1 MGEMIERL
9 DFSGKEKYS
18 AVEATIH
25 LNRYAMA
32 RPYVAGKRV
41 LDVASGEGYGSF
53 LLRRWGAESVEGI
66 DVDEQTVET
75 ATRLFGGDGVHYQCH
90 TAEQLPFEDH
100 TFDVVC
106 SFETI
111 EHLDHPELFLQEI
124 RRVLKPGGNIILSC
138 PNDPYY
144 YKQGTPG
151 NPFHKKQYTY
161 FDFKQLAEKYLG
173 QRVRYYLAYA
183 LNGFV
188 NLPIEESTLPPE
200 GGEESPLPTDMLEML
215 NYKDAIQAICV
226 PGERYLNYWNANY
239 YVGIWGSNNST
250 SINASIF
257 PRETFIEIKDKD
269 EEFLREAAKLKE
281 DFEKHT
287 AQEAEYAR
295 QLEETKAAF
304 AQKEEADKRRMEQ
317 QQAEYL
323 ERETD
328 YKQQLEAGKAYIEHI
343 KEEAAR
349 QAHVADLEQQRTSMM
364 LELVNKEKDMM
375 QQSYARDYAELTQRR
390 DEVAQLRTQY
400 EQLSAENAQH
410 CEELRLIHASRG
422 FKLLNMCYPIKK
434 RIWKIFGK
442 EI

>member
-25 LNRYAMA
+25 LNRYAMV

-144 YKQGTPG
+144 YKPGEPG

-183 LNGFV
+183 LNGFI

-200 GGEESPLPTDMLEML
+200 DGAESSLPKDMLELL
-215 NYKDAIQAICV
+215 NYKDYTNAV
-226 PGERYLNYWNANY
+226 YVSGERYLNHWNANY
-239 YVGIWGSNNST
+239 FVGIWGPNNSAQ
-250 SINASIF
+250 SNAAFF
-257 PRETFIEIKDKD
+257 PQEFFGETEGMNSA
-269 EEFLREAAKLKE
+269 FLREVARLKE

-295 QLEETKAAF
+295 QLEETKAVF
-304 AQKEEADKRRMEQ
+304 KQREE
-317 QQAEYL
+317 
-323 ERETD
+323 D

-349 QAHVADLEQQRTSMM
+349 QAHVAELEQQRTSMM

-375 QQSYARDYAELTQRR
+375 QQSYARDYAELTR
-390 DEVAQLRTQY
+390 LR
-400 EQLSAENAQH
+400 EQNAQY

-422 FKLLNMCYPIKK
+422 FKLLNMGYPIKK

>member
-9 DFSGKEKYS
+9 DFSGKQKYS

-144 YKQGTPG
+144 YKPGELG

-183 LNGFV
+183 LNGFI

-200 GGEESPLPTDMLEML
+200 GGEESPLPTDMMEMF
-215 NYKDAIQAICV
+215 NYKDAVQAVCV
-226 PGERYLNYWNANY
+226 SGERYLNHWNANY
-239 YVGIWGSNNST
+239 FVGIWGPNNST

-257 PRETFIEIKDKD
+257 PRETFIEIKDED
-269 EEFLREAAKLKE
+269 EEFLREVARLKE

-295 QLEETKAAF
+295 QLEETKAVF
-304 AQKEEADKRRMEQ
+304 KQREE
-317 QQAEYL
+317 
-323 ERETD
+323 D

-349 QAHVADLEQQRTSMM
+349 QAHVAELEQQRTSMM

-375 QQSYARDYAELTQRR
+375 QQSYARDYAELTR
-390 DEVAQLRTQY
+390 LREQY
-400 EQLSAENAQH
+400 NQLSTENAQH

-422 FKLLNMCYPIKK
+422 FKLLNMGYPIKK

>member
-151 NPFHKKQYTY
+151 NPFHKRQYTY
-161 FDFKQLAEKYLG
+161 FDFKPLAEKYLG

-200 GGEESPLPTDMLEML
+200 GGEESPLPTDMMEMF
-215 NYKDAIQAICV
+215 NYKDAVQAVCV
-226 PGERYLNYWNANY
+226 SGERYLNHWNANY
-239 YVGIWGSNNST
+239 FVGIWGPNNST

-257 PRETFIEIKDKD
+257 PRETFIEIKDED
-269 EEFLREAAKLKE
+269 EEFLREVARLKE

-295 QLEETKAAF
+295 QLEETKAVF
-304 AQKEEADKRRMEQ
+304 KQREE
-317 QQAEYL
+317 
-323 ERETD
+323 D

-349 QAHVADLEQQRTSMM
+349 QAHVAELEQQRTSMM

-375 QQSYARDYAELTQRR
+375 QQSYARDYAELTR
-390 DEVAQLRTQY
+390 LREQY
-400 EQLSAENAQH
+400 NQLSTENAQH

-422 FKLLNMCYPIKK
+422 FKLLNMGYPIKK

>member
-100 TFDVVC
+100 TFDVIC

-144 YKQGTPG
+144 YKPGEPG

-161 FDFKQLAEKYLG
+161 FDFKQLVEKYLG

-183 LNGFV
+183 LSGFI

-200 GGEESPLPTDMLEML
+200 EGEASPLPTDMLEML
-215 NYKDAIQAICV
+215 NCRDYTNAVCV
-226 PGERYLNYWNANY
+226 PAERYLNYWDANY
-239 YVGIWGSNNST
+239 FVGIWGPNNST
-250 SINASIF
+250 QSNAAFF
-257 PRETFIEIKDKD
+257 PQEFFGETEGMSSA
-269 EEFLREAAKLKE
+269 FLREVARLKE

-295 QLEETKAAF
+295 QLEETKAVF
-304 AQKEEADKRRMEQ
+304 KQREE
-317 QQAEYL
+317 
-323 ERETD
+323 D

-364 LELVNKEKDMM
+364 LELVNKEKNMM
-375 QQSYARDYAELTQRR
+375 QQSYARDYAELTR
-390 DEVAQLRTQY
+390 LR
-400 EQLSAENAQH
+400 EQNAQY

-422 FKLLNMCYPIKK
+422 FKLLNMGYPIKK

>member
-9 DFSGKEKYS
+9 DFSGKQKYS

-32 RPYVAGKRV
+32 RSYVAGQRV

-151 NPFHKKQYTY
+151 NPFHKRQYTY

-200 GGEESPLPTDMLEML
+200 GGEESPLPTDMMEMF
-215 NYKDAIQAICV
+215 NYKDAVQAVCV
-226 PGERYLNYWNANY
+226 SGERYLNHWNANY
-239 YVGIWGSNNST
+239 FVGIWGPNNST

-257 PRETFIEIKDKD
+257 PRETFIEIKDED
-269 EEFLREAAKLKE
+269 EEFLREVARLKE

-295 QLEETKAAF
+295 QLEETKAVF
-304 AQKEEADKRRMEQ
+304 AQQEENS
-317 QQAEYL
+317 
-323 ERETD
+323 
-328 YKQQLEAGKAYIEHI
+328 KQQLEAGKAYIEHI

-349 QAHVADLEQQRTSMM
+349 QAHVAELEQQRTSMM

-375 QQSYARDYAELTQRR
+375 QQSYARDYAELTR
-390 DEVAQLRTQY
+390 LREQY
-400 EQLSAENAQH
+400 NQLSTENAQH

-422 FKLLNMCYPIKK
+422 FKLLNMGYPIKK

>member
-100 TFDVVC
+100 TFDVIC

-144 YKQGTPG
+144 YKPGEPG

-183 LNGFV
+183 LNGFI

-200 GGEESPLPTDMLEML
+200 DGAESSLPKDMLELL
-215 NYKDAIQAICV
+215 NYKDYTNAV
-226 PGERYLNYWNANY
+226 YVSGERYLNHWNANY
-239 YVGIWGSNNST
+239 FVGIWGPNNSAQ
-250 SINASIF
+250 SNAAFF
-257 PRETFIEIKDKD
+257 PQEFFGETEGMNSA
-269 EEFLREAAKLKE
+269 FLREVARLKE

-295 QLEETKAAF
+295 QLEETKAVF
-304 AQKEEADKRRMEQ
+304 AQQEE
-317 QQAEYL
+317 
-323 ERETD
+323 D

-349 QAHVADLEQQRTSMM
+349 QAHVAELEQQRTSMM

-375 QQSYARDYAELTQRR
+375 QQSYARDYAELTR
-390 DEVAQLRTQY
+390 LREQY
-400 EQLSAENAQH
+400 NQLSTENAQH

-422 FKLLNMCYPIKK
+422 FKLLNMGYPIKK

>member
-9 DFSGKEKYS
+9 DFSGKQKYS

-100 TFDVVC
+100 TFDVIC

-151 NPFHKKQYTY
+151 NPFHKRQYTY

-200 GGEESPLPTDMLEML
+200 GGEESPLPTDMMEMF
-215 NYKDAIQAICV
+215 NYKDAVQAVCV
-226 PGERYLNYWNANY
+226 SGERYLNHWNANY
-239 YVGIWGSNNST
+239 FVGIWGPNNST

-257 PRETFIEIKDKD
+257 PRETFIEIKDED
-269 EEFLREAAKLKE
+269 EEFLREVARLKE

-295 QLEETKAAF
+295 QLEETKAVF
-304 AQKEEADKRRMEQ
+304 AQQEENS
-317 QQAEYL
+317 
-323 ERETD
+323 
-328 YKQQLEAGKAYIEHI
+328 KQQLEAGKAYIEHI

-349 QAHVADLEQQRTSMM
+349 QAHVAELEQQRTSMM

-375 QQSYARDYAELTQRR
+375 QQSYARDYAELTR
-390 DEVAQLRTQY
+390 LREQY
-400 EQLSAENAQH
+400 NQLSTENAQH

-422 FKLLNMCYPIKK
+422 FKLLNMGYPIKK

>member
-1 MGEMIERL
+1 MDARGSASNRKEKFMGEMIERL

-151 NPFHKKQYTY
+151 NPFHKRQYTY

-183 LNGFV
+183 LNGFI

-200 GGEESPLPTDMLEML
+200 DGAESSLPKDMLELL
-215 NYKDAIQAICV
+215 NYKDYTNAV
-226 PGERYLNYWNANY
+226 YVSGERYLNHWNANY
-239 YVGIWGSNNST
+239 FVGIWGPNNSAQ
-250 SINASIF
+250 SNAAFF
-257 PRETFIEIKDKD
+257 PQEFFGETEGMNSA
-269 EEFLREAAKLKE
+269 FLREVARLKE

-295 QLEETKAAF
+295 QLEETKAVF
-304 AQKEEADKRRMEQ
+304 AQQEE
-317 QQAEYL
+317 
-323 ERETD
+323 D

-349 QAHVADLEQQRTSMM
+349 QAHVAELEQQRTSMM

-375 QQSYARDYAELTQRR
+375 QQSYARDYAELTR
-390 DEVAQLRTQY
+390 LREQY
-400 EQLSAENAQH
+400 NQLSTENAQH

-422 FKLLNMCYPIKK
+422 FKLLNMGYPIKK

>member
-151 NPFHKKQYTY
+151 NPFHKRQYTY

-200 GGEESPLPTDMLEML
+200 GGEESPLPTDMMEMF
-215 NYKDAIQAICV
+215 NYKDAVQAVCV
-226 PGERYLNYWNANY
+226 SGERYLNHWNANY
-239 YVGIWGSNNST
+239 FAGIWGPNNST

-257 PRETFIEIKDKD
+257 PRETFIEIKDED
-269 EEFLREAAKLKE
+269 EEFLREVARLKE

-295 QLEETKAAF
+295 QLEETKAVF
-304 AQKEEADKRRMEQ
+304 AQQEENSKQ
-317 QQAEYL
+317 
-323 ERETD
+323 REED
-328 YKQQLEAGKAYIEHI
+328 YKQQLEAGKAYVEHI

-349 QAHVADLEQQRTSMM
+349 QAHVAELEQQRTSMM
-364 LELVNKEKDMM
+364 LELVNKEKNMM

-422 FKLLNMCYPIKK
+422 FKLLNMGYPIKK

>member
-200 GGEESPLPTDMLEML
+200 GGEESPLPTDMMEMF
-215 NYKDAIQAICV
+215 NYKDAVQAVCV
-226 PGERYLNYWNANY
+226 SGEHYLNHWNANY
-239 YVGIWGSNNST
+239 FAGIWGPNNST

-257 PRETFIEIKDKD
+257 PRETFIEIKDED
-269 EEFLREAAKLKE
+269 EEFLREVARLKE

-295 QLEETKAAF
+295 QLEETKAVF
-304 AQKEEADKRRMEQ
+304 KQREE
-317 QQAEYL
+317 
-323 ERETD
+323 D

-349 QAHVADLEQQRTSMM
+349 QAHVAELEQQRTSMM
-364 LELVNKEKDMM
+364 LELVNKEKNMM
-375 QQSYARDYAELTQRR
+375 QQSYARDGAELTR
-390 DEVAQLRTQY
+390 LREQY
-400 EQLSAENAQH
+400 NQLSTENAQH

-422 FKLLNMCYPIKK
+422 FKLLNMGYPIKK

>member
-151 NPFHKKQYTY
+151 NPFHKRQYTY

-200 GGEESPLPTDMLEML
+200 GGEESPLPTDMMEMF
-215 NYKDAIQAICV
+215 NYKDAVQAVCV
-226 PGERYLNYWNANY
+226 SGERYLNHWNANY
-239 YVGIWGSNNST
+239 FAGIWGPNNSAQ
-250 SINASIF
+250 SNAAFF
-257 PRETFIEIKDKD
+257 PQEFFGETEGMNSA
-269 EEFLREAAKLKE
+269 FLREVARLKE

-295 QLEETKAAF
+295 QLEETKAVF
-304 AQKEEADKRRMEQ
+304 AQQEE
-317 QQAEYL
+317 
-323 ERETD
+323 D

-349 QAHVADLEQQRTSMM
+349 QAHVAELEQQRTSMM

-375 QQSYARDYAELTQRR
+375 QQSYARDYAELTR
-390 DEVAQLRTQY
+390 LREQY
-400 EQLSAENAQH
+400 NQLSTENAQH

-422 FKLLNMCYPIKK
+422 FKLLNMGYPIKK

>member
-151 NPFHKKQYTY
+151 NPFHKRQYTY

-200 GGEESPLPTDMLEML
+200 GGEESPLPTDMMEMF
-215 NYKDAIQAICV
+215 NYKDAVQAVCV
-226 PGERYLNYWNANY
+226 SGERYLNHWNANY
-239 YVGIWGSNNST
+239 FAGIWGPNNST

-257 PRETFIEIKDKD
+257 PRETFIEIKDED
-269 EEFLREAAKLKE
+269 EEFLREVARLKE

-287 AQEAEYAR
+287 AQEAEYAH
-295 QLEETKAAF
+295 QLEETKAVF
-304 AQKEEADKRRMEQ
+304 KQREE
-317 QQAEYL
+317 
-323 ERETD
+323 D

-349 QAHVADLEQQRTSMM
+349 QAHVAELEQQRTSMM

-375 QQSYARDYAELTQRR
+375 QQSYARDYAELTR
-390 DEVAQLRTQY
+390 LREQY
-400 EQLSAENAQH
+400 NQLSTENAQH

-422 FKLLNMCYPIKK
+422 FKLLNMGYPIKK

>member
-144 YKQGTPG
+144 YKPGEPG

-200 GGEESPLPTDMLEML
+200 DGAESSLPKDMLELL
-215 NYKDAIQAICV
+215 NYKDYTNAV
-226 PGERYLNYWNANY
+226 YVSGERYLNHWNANY
-239 YVGIWGSNNST
+239 FVGIWGPNNSAQ
-250 SINASIF
+250 SNAAFF
-257 PRETFIEIKDKD
+257 PQEFFGETEGMNSA
-269 EEFLREAAKLKE
+269 FLREVARLKE

-295 QLEETKAAF
+295 QLEETKAVF
-304 AQKEEADKRRMEQ
+304 AQQEE
-317 QQAEYL
+317 
-323 ERETD
+323 D

-349 QAHVADLEQQRTSMM
+349 QAHVAELEQQRTSMM

-375 QQSYARDYAELTQRR
+375 QQSYARDYAELTR
-390 DEVAQLRTQY
+390 LREQY
-400 EQLSAENAQH
+400 NQLSTENAQH

-422 FKLLNMCYPIKK
+422 FKLLNMGYPIKK
-434 RIWKIFGK
+434 RIWKFFGK

>member
-151 NPFHKKQYTY
+151 NPFHKRQYTY

-200 GGEESPLPTDMLEML
+200 GGEESPLPTDMMEMF
-215 NYKDAIQAICV
+215 NYKDAVQAVCV
-226 PGERYLNYWNANY
+226 SGERYLNHWNANY
-239 YVGIWGSNNST
+239 FVGIWGPNNST

-257 PRETFIEIKDKD
+257 PRETFIEIKDED
-269 EEFLREAAKLKE
+269 EEFLREVARLKE

-295 QLEETKAAF
+295 QLEETKAVF
-304 AQKEEADKRRMEQ
+304 KQREE
-317 QQAEYL
+317 
-323 ERETD
+323 D

-349 QAHVADLEQQRTSMM
+349 QAHVAELEQQRTSMM
-364 LELVNKEKDMM
+364 LELVNKEKNMM
-375 QQSYARDYAELTQRR
+375 QQSYARDCEELTQ
-390 DEVAQLRTQY
+390 LR
-400 EQLSAENAQH
+400 EQNAQY

-422 FKLLNMCYPIKK
+422 FKLLNMGYPIKK

>member
-66 DVDEQTVET
+66 DMDEQTVET

-151 NPFHKKQYTY
+151 NPFHKRQYTY

-183 LNGFV
+183 LNGFI

-200 GGEESPLPTDMLEML
+200 DGAESSLPKDMLELL
-215 NYKDAIQAICV
+215 NYKDYTNAV
-226 PGERYLNYWNANY
+226 YVSGERYLNHWNANY
-239 YVGIWGSNNST
+239 FVGIWGPNNSAQ
-250 SINASIF
+250 SNAAFF
-257 PRETFIEIKDKD
+257 PQEFFGETEGMNSA
-269 EEFLREAAKLKE
+269 FLREVARLKE

-295 QLEETKAAF
+295 QLEETKAVF
-304 AQKEEADKRRMEQ
+304 KQREE
-317 QQAEYL
+317 
-323 ERETD
+323 D

-349 QAHVADLEQQRTSMM
+349 QAHVAELEQQRTSMM
-364 LELVNKEKDMM
+364 LELVNKEKDTM
-375 QQSYARDYAELTQRR
+375 QQSYARDYAELTR
-390 DEVAQLRTQY
+390 LREQY
-400 EQLSAENAQH
+400 NQLSTENAQH

-422 FKLLNMCYPIKK
+422 FKLLNMGYPIKK

>member
-200 GGEESPLPTDMLEML
+200 GGEESPLPTDMMEMF
-215 NYKDAIQAICV
+215 NYKDAVQAVCV
-226 PGERYLNYWNANY
+226 SGERYLNHWNANY
-239 YVGIWGSNNST
+239 FVGIWGPNNST

-257 PRETFIEIKDKD
+257 PRETFIEIKDED
-269 EEFLREAAKLKE
+269 EEFLREVARLKE

-295 QLEETKAAF
+295 QLEETKAVF
-304 AQKEEADKRRMEQ
+304 KQREE
-317 QQAEYL
+317 
-323 ERETD
+323 D

-349 QAHVADLEQQRTSMM
+349 QAHVAELEQQRTSMM

-375 QQSYARDYAELTQRR
+375 QQSYARDYAELTR
-390 DEVAQLRTQY
+390 LREQY
-400 EQLSAENAQH
+400 NQLSTENAQH
-410 CEELRLIHASRG
+410 CDQEADLED
-422 FKLLNMCYPIKK
+422 FWK
-434 RIWKIFGK
+434 RDLTGIEDTEVRTGC
-442 EI
+442 

>member
-9 DFSGKEKYS
+9 DFSGKQKYS

-151 NPFHKKQYTY
+151 NPFHKRQYTY

-200 GGEESPLPTDMLEML
+200 GGEESPLPTDMMEMF
-215 NYKDAIQAICV
+215 NYKDAVQAVCV
-226 PGERYLNYWNANY
+226 SGERYLNHWNANY
-239 YVGIWGSNNST
+239 FAGIWGPNNST

-257 PRETFIEIKDKD
+257 PRETFIEIKDED
-269 EEFLREAAKLKE
+269 EEFLREVARLKE

-295 QLEETKAAF
+295 QLEETKAVF
-304 AQKEEADKRRMEQ
+304 KQREE
-317 QQAEYL
+317 
-323 ERETD
+323 D

-349 QAHVADLEQQRTSMM
+349 QAHVAELEQQRTSMM
-364 LELVNKEKDMM
+364 LELVNKEKNMM
-375 QQSYARDYAELTQRR
+375 QQSYARDGAELTR
-390 DEVAQLRTQY
+390 LREQY
-400 EQLSAENAQH
+400 NQLSTENAQH

-422 FKLLNMCYPIKK
+422 FKLLNMGYPIKK

>member
-151 NPFHKKQYTY
+151 NPFHKRQYTY

-183 LNGFV
+183 LNGFI

-200 GGEESPLPTDMLEML
+200 GGEESPLPTDMMEMF
-215 NYKDAIQAICV
+215 NYKDAVQAVCV
-226 PGERYLNYWNANY
+226 SGERYLNHWNANY
-239 YVGIWGSNNST
+239 FAGIWGPNNST

-257 PRETFIEIKDKD
+257 PRETFIEIKDED
-269 EEFLREAAKLKE
+269 EEFLREVARLKE

-295 QLEETKAAF
+295 QLEETKAVF
-304 AQKEEADKRRMEQ
+304 AQQEENSKQ
-317 QQAEYL
+317 
-323 ERETD
+323 REED

-349 QAHVADLEQQRTSMM
+349 QAHVAELEQQRTSMM

-375 QQSYARDYAELTQRR
+375 QQSYARDYAELTR
-390 DEVAQLRTQY
+390 LREQY
-400 EQLSAENAQH
+400 NQLSTENAQH

-422 FKLLNMCYPIKK
+422 FKLLNMGYPIKK

>member
-151 NPFHKKQYTY
+151 NPFHKRQYTY

-200 GGEESPLPTDMLEML
+200 GGEESPLPTDMMEMF
-215 NYKDAIQAICV
+215 NYKDAVQAVCV
-226 PGERYLNYWNANY
+226 SGERYLNHWNANY
-239 YVGIWGSNNST
+239 FAGIWGPNNST

-257 PRETFIEIKDKD
+257 PRETFIEIKDED
-269 EEFLREAAKLKE
+269 EEFLREVARLKE

-295 QLEETKAAF
+295 QLEETKAVF
-304 AQKEEADKRRMEQ
+304 AQQEE
-317 QQAEYL
+317 
-323 ERETD
+323 D

-349 QAHVADLEQQRTSMM
+349 QAHVAELEQQRTSMM
-364 LELVNKEKDMM
+364 LELVNKEKNMM
-375 QQSYARDYAELTQRR
+375 QQSYARDGAELTR
-390 DEVAQLRTQY
+390 LREQY
-400 EQLSAENAQH
+400 NQLSTENAQH

-422 FKLLNMCYPIKK
+422 FKLLNMGYPIKK

>member
-151 NPFHKKQYTY
+151 NPFHKRQYTY

-200 GGEESPLPTDMLEML
+200 GGEESPLPTDMMEMF
-215 NYKDAIQAICV
+215 NYKDAVQAVCV
-226 PGERYLNYWNANY
+226 SGERYLNHWNANY
-239 YVGIWGSNNST
+239 FVGIWGPNNST

-257 PRETFIEIKDKD
+257 PRETFIEIKDED
-269 EEFLREAAKLKE
+269 EEFLREVARLKE

-295 QLEETKAAF
+295 QLEETKAVF
-304 AQKEEADKRRMEQ
+304 AQQEENSKQ
-317 QQAEYL
+317 
-323 ERETD
+323 REED

-422 FKLLNMCYPIKK
+422 FKLLNMGYPIKK

>member
-151 NPFHKKQYTY
+151 NPFHKRQYTY

-200 GGEESPLPTDMLEML
+200 GGEESPLPTDMMEMF
-215 NYKDAIQAICV
+215 NYKDAVQAVCV
-226 PGERYLNYWNANY
+226 SGEHYLNHWNANY
-239 YVGIWGSNNST
+239 FAGIWGPNNST

-257 PRETFIEIKDKD
+257 PRETFIEIKDED
-269 EEFLREAAKLKE
+269 EEFLREVARLKE

-295 QLEETKAAF
+295 QLEETKAVF
-304 AQKEEADKRRMEQ
+304 KQREE
-317 QQAEYL
+317 
-323 ERETD
+323 D

-349 QAHVADLEQQRTSMM
+349 QAHVAELEQQRTSMM
-364 LELVNKEKDMM
+364 LELVNKEKNMM
-375 QQSYARDYAELTQRR
+375 QQSYARDGAELTR
-390 DEVAQLRTQY
+390 LREQY
-400 EQLSAENAQH
+400 NQLSTENAQH

-422 FKLLNMCYPIKK
+422 FKLLNMGYPIKK

>member
-9 DFSGKEKYS
+9 DFSGKGKYS

-151 NPFHKKQYTY
+151 NPFHKRQYTY

-200 GGEESPLPTDMLEML
+200 GGEESPLPTDMMEMF
-215 NYKDAIQAICV
+215 NYKDAVQAVCV
-226 PGERYLNYWNANY
+226 SGERYLNHWNANY
-239 YVGIWGSNNST
+239 FVGIWGPNNST

-257 PRETFIEIKDKD
+257 PRETFIEIKDED
-269 EEFLREAAKLKE
+269 EEFLREVARLKE

-295 QLEETKAAF
+295 QLEETKAVF
-304 AQKEEADKRRMEQ
+304 AQQEENSKQ
-317 QQAEYL
+317 
-323 ERETD
+323 REED

-343 KEEAAR
+343 KEETAR
-349 QAHVADLEQQRTSMM
+349 QAHVAELEQQRTSMM
-364 LELVNKEKDMM
+364 LELVNKEKNMM
-375 QQSYARDYAELTQRR
+375 QQSYARDGAELTR
-390 DEVAQLRTQY
+390 LREQY
-400 EQLSAENAQH
+400 NQLSTENAQH

-422 FKLLNMCYPIKK
+422 FKLLNMGYPIKK

>member
-151 NPFHKKQYTY
+151 NPFHKRQYTY

-200 GGEESPLPTDMLEML
+200 GGEESPLPTDMMEMF
-215 NYKDAIQAICV
+215 NYKDAVQAVCV
-226 PGERYLNYWNANY
+226 SGERYLNHWNANY
-239 YVGIWGSNNST
+239 FAGIWGPNNST

-257 PRETFIEIKDKD
+257 PRETFIEIKDED
-269 EEFLREAAKLKE
+269 EEFLREVARLKE

-295 QLEETKAAF
+295 QLEETKAVF
-304 AQKEEADKRRMEQ
+304 KQREE
-317 QQAEYL
+317 
-323 ERETD
+323 D

-349 QAHVADLEQQRTSMM
+349 QAHVAELEQQRTSMM
-364 LELVNKEKDMM
+364 LELVNKGKNMM
-375 QQSYARDYAELTQRR
+375 QQSYARDGAELTR
-390 DEVAQLRTQY
+390 LREQY
-400 EQLSAENAQH
+400 NQLSTENAQH

-422 FKLLNMCYPIKK
+422 FKLLNMGYPIKK

>member
-200 GGEESPLPTDMLEML
+200 GGEESPLPTDMMEMF
-215 NYKDAIQAICV
+215 NYKDAVQAVCV
-226 PGERYLNYWNANY
+226 SGERYLNHWNANY
-239 YVGIWGSNNST
+239 YVGIWGPNNST

-257 PRETFIEIKDKD
+257 PRETFIEIKDED
-269 EEFLREAAKLKE
+269 EEFLREVARLKE

-295 QLEETKAAF
+295 QLEETKAVF
-304 AQKEEADKRRMEQ
+304 AQQEE
-317 QQAEYL
+317 
-323 ERETD
+323 D

-349 QAHVADLEQQRTSMM
+349 QAHVAELEQQRTSMM

-375 QQSYARDYAELTQRR
+375 QQSYARDYAELTR
-390 DEVAQLRTQY
+390 LREQY
-400 EQLSAENAQH
+400 NQLSTENAQH

-422 FKLLNMCYPIKK
+422 FKLLNMGYPIKK

>member
-53 LLRRWGAESVEGI
+53 FLRRWGAESVEGI

-151 NPFHKKQYTY
+151 NPFHKRQYTY

-200 GGEESPLPTDMLEML
+200 GGEESPLPTDMMEMF
-215 NYKDAIQAICV
+215 NYKDAVQAVCV
-226 PGERYLNYWNANY
+226 SGERYLNHWNANY
-239 YVGIWGSNNST
+239 FAGIWGPNNST

-257 PRETFIEIKDKD
+257 PRETFIEIKDED
-269 EEFLREAAKLKE
+269 EEFLREVARLKE

-295 QLEETKAAF
+295 QLEETKAVF
-304 AQKEEADKRRMEQ
+304 KQREE
-317 QQAEYL
+317 
-323 ERETD
+323 D

-349 QAHVADLEQQRTSMM
+349 QAHVAELEQQRTSMM

-375 QQSYARDYAELTQRR
+375 QQSYARDYAELTR
-390 DEVAQLRTQY
+390 LREQY
-400 EQLSAENAQH
+400 NQLSTENAQH

-422 FKLLNMCYPIKK
+422 FKLLNMGYPIKK

>member
-53 LLRRWGAESVEGI
+53 LLRRWGAEAVEGI

-151 NPFHKKQYTY
+151 NPFHKRQYTY

-200 GGEESPLPTDMLEML
+200 GGEESPLPTDMMEMF
-215 NYKDAIQAICV
+215 NYKDAVQAVCV
-226 PGERYLNYWNANY
+226 SGERYLNHWNANY
-239 YVGIWGSNNST
+239 FAGIWGPNNST

-257 PRETFIEIKDKD
+257 PRETFIEIKDED
-269 EEFLREAAKLKE
+269 EEFLREVARLKE

-295 QLEETKAAF
+295 QLEETKAVF
-304 AQKEEADKRRMEQ
+304 KQREE
-317 QQAEYL
+317 
-323 ERETD
+323 D

-349 QAHVADLEQQRTSMM
+349 QAHVAELEQQRTSMM
-364 LELVNKEKDMM
+364 LELVNKEKNMM
-375 QQSYARDYAELTQRR
+375 QQSYARDGAELTR
-390 DEVAQLRTQY
+390 LREQY
-400 EQLSAENAQH
+400 NQLSTENAQH

-422 FKLLNMCYPIKK
+422 FKLLNMGYPIKK

>member
-151 NPFHKKQYTY
+151 NPFHKRQYTY

-200 GGEESPLPTDMLEML
+200 GGEESPLPTDMMEMF
-215 NYKDAIQAICV
+215 NYKDAVQAVCV
-226 PGERYLNYWNANY
+226 SGERYLNHWNANY
-239 YVGIWGSNNST
+239 FVGIWGPNNST

-257 PRETFIEIKDKD
+257 PRETFIEIKDED
-269 EEFLREAAKLKE
+269 EEFLREVARLKE

-295 QLEETKAAF
+295 QLEETKAVF
-304 AQKEEADKRRMEQ
+304 AQQEENS
-317 QQAEYL
+317 
-323 ERETD
+323 
-328 YKQQLEAGKAYIEHI
+328 KQQLEAGKAYIEHI

-349 QAHVADLEQQRTSMM
+349 QAHVAELEQQRTSMM

-375 QQSYARDYAELTQRR
+375 QQSYARDYAELTR
-390 DEVAQLRTQY
+390 LREQY
-400 EQLSAENAQH
+400 NQLSTENAQH

-422 FKLLNMCYPIKK
+422 FKLLNMGYPIKK

>member
-151 NPFHKKQYTY
+151 NPFHKRQYTY

-200 GGEESPLPTDMLEML
+200 GGEESPLPTDMMEMF
-215 NYKDAIQAICV
+215 NYKDAVQAVCV
-226 PGERYLNYWNANY
+226 SGERYLNHWNANY
-239 YVGIWGSNNST
+239 YVGIWGPNNST

-257 PRETFIEIKDKD
+257 PRETFIEIKDED
-269 EEFLREAAKLKE
+269 EEFLREVARLKE

-295 QLEETKAAF
+295 QLEETKAVF
-304 AQKEEADKRRMEQ
+304 KQREE
-317 QQAEYL
+317 
-323 ERETD
+323 D

-349 QAHVADLEQQRTSMM
+349 QAHVAELEQQRTSMM
-364 LELVNKEKDMM
+364 LELVNKEKNMM
-375 QQSYARDYAELTQRR
+375 QQSYARDYAELTR
-390 DEVAQLRTQY
+390 LREQY
-400 EQLSAENAQH
+400 NQLSTENAQH

-422 FKLLNMCYPIKK
+422 FKLLNMGYPIKK

>member
-144 YKQGTPG
+144 YKPGEPG

-183 LNGFV
+183 LNGFI

-200 GGEESPLPTDMLEML
+200 DGAESSLPKDMLELL
-215 NYKDAIQAICV
+215 NYKDYTNAVYVA
-226 PGERYLNYWNANY
+226 GERYLNHWNANY
-239 YVGIWGSNNST
+239 FVGIWGPNNSAQ
-250 SINASIF
+250 SNAAFF
-257 PRETFIEIKDKD
+257 PQEFFGETEGMNSA
-269 EEFLREAAKLKE
+269 FLREVARLKE

-295 QLEETKAAF
+295 QLEETKAVF
-304 AQKEEADKRRMEQ
+304 KQREE
-317 QQAEYL
+317 
-323 ERETD
+323 D

-375 QQSYARDYAELTQRR
+375 QQSYARDCAELTR
-390 DEVAQLRTQY
+390 LR
-400 EQLSAENAQH
+400 EQNAQY

-422 FKLLNMCYPIKK
+422 FKLLNMGYPIKK

>member
-9 DFSGKEKYS
+9 DFSGKGKYS

-144 YKQGTPG
+144 YKPGEPG

-161 FDFKQLAEKYLG
+161 FDFKQLVEKYLG

-183 LNGFV
+183 LNGFI

-200 GGEESPLPTDMLEML
+200 DGAESSLPKDMLELL
-215 NYKDAIQAICV
+215 NYKDYTNAV
-226 PGERYLNYWNANY
+226 YVSGERYLNHWNANY
-239 YVGIWGSNNST
+239 FVGIWGPNNSAQ
-250 SINASIF
+250 SNAAFF
-257 PRETFIEIKDKD
+257 PQEFFGETEGMNSA
-269 EEFLREAAKLKE
+269 FLREVARLKE

-295 QLEETKAAF
+295 QLEETKAVF
-304 AQKEEADKRRMEQ
+304 AQQEE
-317 QQAEYL
+317 
-323 ERETD
+323 D

-349 QAHVADLEQQRTSMM
+349 QAHVAELEQQRTSMM

-375 QQSYARDYAELTQRR
+375 QQSYARDYAELTR
-390 DEVAQLRTQY
+390 LREQY
-400 EQLSAENAQH
+400 NQLSTENAQH

-422 FKLLNMCYPIKK
+422 FKLLNMGYPIKK

>member
-100 TFDVVC
+100 TFDVIC

-151 NPFHKKQYTY
+151 NPFHKRQYTY

-200 GGEESPLPTDMLEML
+200 GDEESPLPTDMMEIF
-215 NYKDAIQAICV
+215 NYKDAVQAVCV
-226 PGERYLNYWNANY
+226 SGERYLNHWNANY
-239 YVGIWGSNNST
+239 FVGIWGPNNST

-257 PRETFIEIKDKD
+257 PRETFIEIKDED
-269 EEFLREAAKLKE
+269 EEFLREVARLKE

-295 QLEETKAAF
+295 QLEETKAVF
-304 AQKEEADKRRMEQ
+304 AQQEENS
-317 QQAEYL
+317 
-323 ERETD
+323 
-328 YKQQLEAGKAYIEHI
+328 KQQLEAGKAYIEHI

-349 QAHVADLEQQRTSMM
+349 QAHVAELEQQRTSMM
-364 LELVNKEKDMM
+364 LELVNKDKDMM
-375 QQSYARDYAELTQRR
+375 QQSYARDYAELTR
-390 DEVAQLRTQY
+390 LREQY
-400 EQLSAENAQH
+400 NQLSTENAQH

-422 FKLLNMCYPIKK
+422 FKLLNMGYPIKK
-434 RIWKIFGK
+434 RIWKIFGT

>member
-100 TFDVVC
+100 AFDVVC

-151 NPFHKKQYTY
+151 NPFHKRQYTY

-200 GGEESPLPTDMLEML
+200 GGEESPLPTDMMEMF
-215 NYKDAIQAICV
+215 NYKDAVQAVCV
-226 PGERYLNYWNANY
+226 SGERYLNHWNANY
-239 YVGIWGSNNST
+239 FVGIWGPNNST

-257 PRETFIEIKDKD
+257 PRETFIEIKDED
-269 EEFLREAAKLKE
+269 EEFLREVARLKE

-295 QLEETKAAF
+295 QLEETKAVF
-304 AQKEEADKRRMEQ
+304 AQQEENS
-317 QQAEYL
+317 
-323 ERETD
+323 
-328 YKQQLEAGKAYIEHI
+328 KQQLEAGKAYIEHI

-349 QAHVADLEQQRTSMM
+349 QAHVAELEQQRTSMM

-375 QQSYARDYAELTQRR
+375 QQSYARDYAELTR
-390 DEVAQLRTQY
+390 LREQY
-400 EQLSAENAQH
+400 NQLSTENAQH

-422 FKLLNMCYPIKK
+422 FKLLNMGYPIKK

>member
-151 NPFHKKQYTY
+151 NPFHKRQYTY

-200 GGEESPLPTDMLEML
+200 GGEESPLPTDMMEMF
-215 NYKDAIQAICV
+215 NYKDAVQAVCV
-226 PGERYLNYWNANY
+226 SGERYLNHWNANY
-239 YVGIWGSNNST
+239 FAGIWGPNNST

-257 PRETFIEIKDKD
+257 PRETFIEIKDED
-269 EEFLREAAKLKE
+269 EEFLREVARLKE

-295 QLEETKAAF
+295 QLEETKAVF
-304 AQKEEADKRRMEQ
+304 KQREE
-317 QQAEYL
+317 
-323 ERETD
+323 D

-349 QAHVADLEQQRTSMM
+349 QAHVAELEQQRTSMM

-375 QQSYARDYAELTQRR
+375 QQSYARDYAELTR
-390 DEVAQLRTQY
+390 LREQY
-400 EQLSAENAQH
+400 NQLSTENAQH

-422 FKLLNMCYPIKK
+422 FKLLNMSYPIKK

>member
-1 MGEMIERL
+1 M
-9 DFSGKEKYS
+9 
-18 AVEATIH
+18 
-25 LNRYAMA
+25 
-32 RPYVAGKRV
+32 
-41 LDVASGEGYGSF
+41 
-53 LLRRWGAESVEGI
+53 
-66 DVDEQTVET
+66 
-75 ATRLFGGDGVHYQCH
+75 
-90 TAEQLPFEDH
+90 
-100 TFDVVC
+100 
-106 SFETI
+106 
-111 EHLDHPELFLQEI
+111 
-124 RRVLKPGGNIILSC
+124 LKPGGNIILSC

-151 NPFHKKQYTY
+151 NPFHKRQYTY

-200 GGEESPLPTDMLEML
+200 GGEESPLPTDMMEMF
-215 NYKDAIQAICV
+215 NYKDAVQAVCV
-226 PGERYLNYWNANY
+226 SGERYLNHWNANY
-239 YVGIWGSNNST
+239 FAGIWGPNNST

-257 PRETFIEIKDKD
+257 PRETFIEIKDED
-269 EEFLREAAKLKE
+269 EEFLREVARLKE

-295 QLEETKAAF
+295 QLEETKAVF
-304 AQKEEADKRRMEQ
+304 KQREE
-317 QQAEYL
+317 
-323 ERETD
+323 D

-349 QAHVADLEQQRTSMM
+349 QAHVAELEQQRTSMM

-375 QQSYARDYAELTQRR
+375 QQSYARDYAELTR
-390 DEVAQLRTQY
+390 LREQY
-400 EQLSAENAQH
+400 NQLSTENAQH

-422 FKLLNMCYPIKK
+422 FKLLNMGYPIKK

>member
-75 ATRLFGGDGVHYQCH
+75 ATRLFGGDGVYYQCH

-144 YKQGTPG
+144 YKPGEPG

-183 LNGFV
+183 LNGFI

-200 GGEESPLPTDMLEML
+200 DGAESSLPKDMLELL
-215 NYKDAIQAICV
+215 NYKDYTNAV
-226 PGERYLNYWNANY
+226 YVSGERYLNHWNANY
-239 YVGIWGSNNST
+239 FVGIWGPNNSAQ
-250 SINASIF
+250 SNAAFF
-257 PRETFIEIKDKD
+257 PQEFSGETEGMNSA
-269 EEFLREAAKLKE
+269 FLREVARLKE

-295 QLEETKAAF
+295 QLEETKAVF
-304 AQKEEADKRRMEQ
+304 KQREE
-317 QQAEYL
+317 
-323 ERETD
+323 D

-349 QAHVADLEQQRTSMM
+349 QAHVAELEQQRTSMM
-364 LELVNKEKDMM
+364 LELVNKEKDTM
-375 QQSYARDYAELTQRR
+375 QQSYARDYAELTR
-390 DEVAQLRTQY
+390 LREQY
-400 EQLSAENAQH
+400 NQLSTENAQH

-422 FKLLNMCYPIKK
+422 FKLLNMGYPIKK

>member
-100 TFDVVC
+100 TFDVIC

-151 NPFHKKQYTY
+151 NPFHKRQYTY

-200 GGEESPLPTDMLEML
+200 GGEESPLPTDMMEMF
-215 NYKDAIQAICV
+215 NYKDAVQAVCV
-226 PGERYLNYWNANY
+226 SGECYLNHWNANY
-239 YVGIWGSNNST
+239 FAGIWGPNNST

-257 PRETFIEIKDKD
+257 PRETFIEIKDED
-269 EEFLREAAKLKE
+269 EEFLREVARLKE

-295 QLEETKAAF
+295 QLEETKAVF
-304 AQKEEADKRRMEQ
+304 KQREE
-317 QQAEYL
+317 
-323 ERETD
+323 D

-349 QAHVADLEQQRTSMM
+349 QAHVAELEQQRTSMM

-375 QQSYARDYAELTQRR
+375 QQSYARDGAELTR
-390 DEVAQLRTQY
+390 LREQY
-400 EQLSAENAQH
+400 NQLSTENAQH

-422 FKLLNMCYPIKK
+422 FKLLNMGYPIKK

>member
-66 DVDEQTVET
+66 DVDEQTVEI

-151 NPFHKKQYTY
+151 NPFHKRQYTY

-200 GGEESPLPTDMLEML
+200 GGEESPLPTDMMEMF
-215 NYKDAIQAICV
+215 NYKDAVQAVCV
-226 PGERYLNYWNANY
+226 SGERYLNHWNANY
-239 YVGIWGSNNST
+239 FAGIWGPNNST

-257 PRETFIEIKDKD
+257 PRETFIEIKDED
-269 EEFLREAAKLKE
+269 EEFLREVARLKE
-281 DFEKHT
+281 DSK
-287 AQEAEYAR
+287 QR
-295 QLEETKAAF
+295 EE
-304 AQKEEADKRRMEQ
+304 
-317 QQAEYL
+317 
-323 ERETD
+323 D

-375 QQSYARDYAELTQRR
+375 QQSYARDYAELTR
-390 DEVAQLRTQY
+390 LREQY
-400 EQLSAENAQH
+400 NQLSTENAQH

-422 FKLLNMCYPIKK
+422 FKLLNMGYPIKK

>member
-18 AVEATIH
+18 AVEASIH

-151 NPFHKKQYTY
+151 NPFHKRQYTY

-200 GGEESPLPTDMLEML
+200 GGEESPLPTDMMEMF
-215 NYKDAIQAICV
+215 NYKDAVQAVCV
-226 PGERYLNYWNANY
+226 SGERYLNHWNANY
-239 YVGIWGSNNST
+239 FVGIWGPNNST

-257 PRETFIEIKDKD
+257 PRETFIEIKDED
-269 EEFLREAAKLKE
+269 EEFLREVARLKE

-295 QLEETKAAF
+295 QLEETKAVF
-304 AQKEEADKRRMEQ
+304 KQREE
-317 QQAEYL
+317 
-323 ERETD
+323 D

-349 QAHVADLEQQRTSMM
+349 QAHVAELEQQRTSMM

-375 QQSYARDYAELTQRR
+375 QQSYARDYAELTR
-390 DEVAQLRTQY
+390 LREQY
-400 EQLSAENAQH
+400 NQLSTENAQH

-422 FKLLNMCYPIKK
+422 FKLLNMGYPIKK

>member
-9 DFSGKEKYS
+9 DFSGKQKYS

-100 TFDVVC
+100 TFDVAC

-151 NPFHKKQYTY
+151 NPFHKRQYTY

-200 GGEESPLPTDMLEML
+200 GGEESPLPTDMMEMF
-215 NYKDAIQAICV
+215 NYKDAVQVVCV
-226 PGERYLNYWNANY
+226 SGERYLNHWNANY
-239 YVGIWGSNNST
+239 FVGIWGPNNST

-257 PRETFIEIKDKD
+257 PRETFIEIKDED
-269 EEFLREAAKLKE
+269 EEFLREVARLKE

-295 QLEETKAAF
+295 QLEETKAVF
-304 AQKEEADKRRMEQ
+304 KQREE
-317 QQAEYL
+317 
-323 ERETD
+323 D

-349 QAHVADLEQQRTSMM
+349 QAHVAELEQQRTSMM
-364 LELVNKEKDMM
+364 LELVNKEKNMM
-375 QQSYARDYAELTQRR
+375 QQSYARDYAELTR
-390 DEVAQLRTQY
+390 LR
-400 EQLSAENAQH
+400 EQNAQY

-422 FKLLNMCYPIKK
+422 FKLLNMGYPIKK

>member
-53 LLRRWGAESVEGI
+53 LLRCWGAESVEGI

-151 NPFHKKQYTY
+151 NPFHKRQYTY

-200 GGEESPLPTDMLEML
+200 GGEESPLPTDMMEMF
-215 NYKDAIQAICV
+215 NYKDAVQAVCV
-226 PGERYLNYWNANY
+226 SGERYLNHWNANY
-239 YVGIWGSNNST
+239 FVGIWGPNNST

-257 PRETFIEIKDKD
+257 PRETFIEIKDED
-269 EEFLREAAKLKE
+269 EEFLREVARLKE

-295 QLEETKAAF
+295 QLEETKAVF
-304 AQKEEADKRRMEQ
+304 KQREE
-317 QQAEYL
+317 
-323 ERETD
+323 D

-375 QQSYARDYAELTQRR
+375 QQSYARDYAELTR
-390 DEVAQLRTQY
+390 LREQY
-400 EQLSAENAQH
+400 NQLSTENAQH

-422 FKLLNMCYPIKK
+422 FKLLNMGYPIKK